1 MNKIYNSS
9 KLLLYLW
16 SVLLLSLLTLSS
28 ILYRTI
34 LLMDGSEFAYIH
46 RNSFVFIGLF
56 ILTVIIFF
64 ILLRFIIRLPSKVI
78 FLLGTI
84 FYLVLGI
91 YLIMHQNDM
100 LRHDAL
106 QVLVAAKS
114 LNKSDYSSLQPLV
127 GYLFKYPHQIGLVS
141 LERLLLMLLGSE
153 NVKGLFII
161 NLILSICDNFLL
173 YRITDLV
180 FKNSQVSKLSM
191 VMAFLFLPHIF
202 FILFVYGI
210 NYGLFLVLLSLFF
223 LIKFINDKKWGNFAG
238 TLIPLILAVV
248 IRSNY
253 IIMAITIFIVLILDF
268 LRTKSWKNILL
279 SILPFIIVS
288 LLNGILVNSYEQA
301 SKVKQID
308 GEPKIAW
315 IAMGLDDNPT
325 YNRLPGWY
333 DAYVENVYT
342 KYNGNGDGITNDSK
356 KMIAKRLD
364 TFSENPRYTFNFFKN
379 KYISTWTDSLF
390 QSIWSGPNSSMPV
403 EGQSVNGKL
412 MSSIYHG
419 GVAYKVLYYYASV
432 ILIIIYGGAMVP
444 MIISIRNMKA
454 SNLFI
459 LVFTIYLTGGVLFH
473 LIWETKSQYV
483 YPYVYLL
490 LPLTAYGL
498 HSLYN
503 VLPNKISSYLKNT

>member
-1 MNKIYNSS
+1 MTKVYHVSRFLLILWSS
-9 KLLLYLW
+9 LLL
-16 SVLLLSLLTLSS
+16 VLLTLSS
-28 ILYRTI
+28 LLFRTF
-34 LLMDGSEFAYIH
+34 LFMDGSEMAHIQLNGIKFWIVSLLFVILFFYLLHYIL
-46 RNSFVFIGLF
+46 RLQTKFIF
-56 ILTVIIFF
+56 TI
-64 ILLRFIIRLPSKVI
+64 
-78 FLLGTI
+78 GTI
-84 FYLVLGI
+84 FYLTLGFYI
-91 YLIMHQNDM
+91 VFHQNDM

-127 GYLFKYPHQIGLVS
+127 GYLFKYTHQIGLVS

-238 TLIPLILAVV
+238 TLIPLVLAVI

-253 IIMAITIFIVLILDF
+253 IIMAMTIFIILILDF

-279 SILPFIIVS
+279 AILPFILIS
-288 LLNGILVNSYEQA
+288 LLNGLLVNSYEKA
-301 SKVKQID
+301 SKISEID

-315 IAMGLDDNPT
+315 VAMGLDDNPT

-342 KYNGNGDGITNDSK
+342 KYNGNEDKITNDSK
-356 KMIAKRLD
+356 KLINSRLN
-364 TFSENPRYTFNFFKN
+364 TFLKNPGYTINFFKN
-379 KYISTWTDSLF
+379 KFISTWTDSLF
-390 QSIWSGPNSSMPV
+390 QSVWSGPNSSMPV

-412 MSSIYHG
+412 MSSIYRG
-419 GVAYKVLYYYASV
+419 GIAYKILYYYSSV
-432 ILIIIYGGAMVP
+432 ILIIIYIGAM
-444 MIISIRNMKA
+444 ISMLISMRNMRT

-490 LPLTAYGL
+490 LPLTAYGI
-498 HSLYN
+498 N
-503 VLPNKISSYLKNT
+503 WFQNKIRSRVTLKNK

>member
-1 MNKIYNSS
+1 MAHIQLNGIKFWI
-9 KLLLYLW
+9 
-16 SVLLLSLLTLSS
+16 VSLLFV
-28 ILYRTI
+28 ILFFYLLHYILRLQTKFIFTI
-34 LLMDGSEFAYIH
+34 
-46 RNSFVFIGLF
+46 
-56 ILTVIIFF
+56 
-64 ILLRFIIRLPSKVI
+64 
-78 FLLGTI
+78 GTI
-84 FYLVLGI
+84 FYLTLGFYI
-91 YLIMHQNDM
+91 VFHQNDM

-114 LNKSDYSSLQPLV
+114 LNGSDYSSLQPLV

-238 TLIPLILAVV
+238 TLIPLVLAVI

-253 IIMAITIFIVLILDF
+253 IIMAMTIFIILILDF

-279 SILPFIIVS
+279 AILPFILIS
-288 LLNGILVNSYEQA
+288 LLNGLLVNSYEKA
-301 SKVKQID
+301 SKISEID

-315 IAMGLDDNPT
+315 VAMGLDDNPT

-342 KYNGNGDGITNDSK
+342 KYNGNEDKITNDSK
-356 KMIAKRLD
+356 KLINSRLN
-364 TFSENPRYTFNFFKN
+364 TFLKNPGYTINFFKN
-379 KYISTWTDSLF
+379 KFISTWTDSLF
-390 QSIWSGPNSSMPV
+390 QSVWSGPNSSMPV

-412 MSSIYHG
+412 MSSIYRG
-419 GVAYKVLYYYASV
+419 GIAYKILYYYSSV
-432 ILIIIYGGAMVP
+432 ILIIIYIGAM
-444 MIISIRNMKA
+444 ISMLISMRNMRT

-490 LPLTAYGL
+490 LPLTAYGI
-498 HSLYN
+498 N
-503 VLPNKISSYLKNT
+503 WFQNKIRSRVTLKNK

>member
-1 MNKIYNSS
+1 MTKVYHVSRFLLILWSS
-9 KLLLYLW
+9 LLL
-16 SVLLLSLLTLSS
+16 VLLTLSS
-28 ILYRTI
+28 LLFRTF
-34 LLMDGSEFAYIH
+34 LFMDGSEMAHIQLNGIKFWIVSLLFVILFFYLLHYIL
-46 RNSFVFIGLF
+46 RLQTKFIF
-56 ILTVIIFF
+56 TI
-64 ILLRFIIRLPSKVI
+64 
-78 FLLGTI
+78 GTI
-84 FYLVLGI
+84 FYLTLGFYI
-91 YLIMHQNDM
+91 VFHQNDM

-114 LNKSDYSSLQPLV
+114 LNGSDYSSLQPLV

-238 TLIPLILAVV
+238 TLIPLVLAVI

-253 IIMAITIFIVLILDF
+253 IIMAMTIFIILILDF

-279 SILPFIIVS
+279 AILPFILIS
-288 LLNGILVNSYEQA
+288 LLNGLLVNSYEKA
-301 SKVKQID
+301 SKISEID

-315 IAMGLDDNPT
+315 VAMGLDDNTT

-342 KYNGNGDGITNDSK
+342 KYNGNEDKITNDSK
-356 KMIAKRLD
+356 KLINSRLN
-364 TFSENPRYTFNFFKN
+364 TFLKNPGYTINFFKN
-379 KYISTWTDSLF
+379 KFISTWTDSLF
-390 QSIWSGPNSSMPV
+390 QSVWSGPNSSMPV

-412 MSSIYHG
+412 MSSIYRG
-419 GVAYKVLYYYASV
+419 GIAYKILYYYSSV
-432 ILIIIYGGAMVP
+432 ILIIIYIGAM
-444 MIISIRNMKA
+444 ISMLISMRNMRT

-459 LVFTIYLTGGVLFH
+459 LIFTIYLTGGVLFH

-490 LPLTAYGL
+490 LPLTAYGI
-498 HSLYN
+498 N
-503 VLPNKISSYLKNT
+503 WFQNKIRSRVTLKNK

>member
-1 MNKIYNSS
+1 MAHIQLNGIKFWI
-9 KLLLYLW
+9 
-16 SVLLLSLLTLSS
+16 VSLLFV
-28 ILYRTI
+28 ILFFYLLHYILRLQTKFIFTI
-34 LLMDGSEFAYIH
+34 
-46 RNSFVFIGLF
+46 
-56 ILTVIIFF
+56 
-64 ILLRFIIRLPSKVI
+64 
-78 FLLGTI
+78 GTI
-84 FYLVLGI
+84 FYLTLGFYI
-91 YLIMHQNDM
+91 VFHQNDM

-114 LNKSDYSSLQPLV
+114 LNGSDYSSLQPLV

-238 TLIPLILAVV
+238 TLIPLVLTVI

-253 IIMAITIFIVLILDF
+253 IIMAMTIFIILILDF

-279 SILPFIIVS
+279 AILPFILIS
-288 LLNGILVNSYEQA
+288 LLNGLLVNSYEKA
-301 SKVKQID
+301 SKISEID

-315 IAMGLDDNPT
+315 VAMGLDDNPT

-342 KYNGNGDGITNDSK
+342 KYNGNEDKITNDSK
-356 KMIAKRLD
+356 KLINSRLN
-364 TFSENPRYTFNFFKN
+364 TFLKNPGYTINFFKN
-379 KYISTWTDSLF
+379 KFISTWTDSLF
-390 QSIWSGPNSSMPV
+390 QSVWSGPNSSMPV

-412 MSSIYHG
+412 MSSIYRG
-419 GVAYKVLYYYASV
+419 GIAYKILYYYSSV
-432 ILIIIYGGAMVP
+432 ILIIIYIGAM
-444 MIISIRNMKA
+444 ISMLISMRNMRT

-490 LPLTAYGL
+490 LPLTAYGI
-498 HSLYN
+498 N
-503 VLPNKISSYLKNT
+503 WFQNKIRSRVTLKNK

>member
-1 MNKIYNSS
+1 MAHIQLNGIKFWI
-9 KLLLYLW
+9 
-16 SVLLLSLLTLSS
+16 VSLLFV
-28 ILYRTI
+28 ILFFYLLHYILRLQTKFIFTI
-34 LLMDGSEFAYIH
+34 
-46 RNSFVFIGLF
+46 
-56 ILTVIIFF
+56 
-64 ILLRFIIRLPSKVI
+64 
-78 FLLGTI
+78 GTI
-84 FYLVLGI
+84 FYLTLGFYI
-91 YLIMHQNDM
+91 VFHQNDM

-114 LNKSDYSSLQPLV
+114 LNGSDYSSLQPLV

-238 TLIPLILAVV
+238 TLIPLVLAVI

-253 IIMAITIFIVLILDF
+253 IIMAMTIFIILILDF

-279 SILPFIIVS
+279 AILPFILIS
-288 LLNGILVNSYEQA
+288 LLNGLLVNSYEKA
-301 SKVKQID
+301 SKISEID

-315 IAMGLDDNPT
+315 VAMGLDDNPT

-342 KYNGNGDGITNDSK
+342 KYNGNEDKITNDSK
-356 KMIAKRLD
+356 KLINSRLN
-364 TFSENPRYTFNFFKN
+364 TFLKNPGYTINFFKN
-379 KYISTWTDSLF
+379 KFISTWTDSLF
-390 QSIWSGPNSSMPV
+390 QSVWSGPNSSMPV

-419 GVAYKVLYYYASV
+419 GIAYKILYYYSSV
-432 ILIIIYGGAMVP
+432 ILIIIYIGAM
-444 MIISIRNMKA
+444 ISMLISMRNMRT

-459 LVFTIYLTGGVLFH
+459 LIFTIYLTGGVLFH

-490 LPLTAYGL
+490 LPLTAYGI
-498 HSLYN
+498 N
-503 VLPNKISSYLKNT
+503 WFQNKIRSRVTLKNK

>member
-1 MNKIYNSS
+1 MTKVYHVSRFLLILWSS
-9 KLLLYLW
+9 LLL
-16 SVLLLSLLTLSS
+16 VLLTLSS
-28 ILYRTI
+28 LLFRTF
-34 LLMDGSEFAYIH
+34 LFMDGSEMAHIQLNGIKFWIV
-46 RNSFVFIGLF
+46 SLLFVILFFYLLHF
-56 ILTVIIFF
+56 ILRLQTKFIFT
-64 ILLRFIIRLPSKVI
+64 I
-78 FLLGTI
+78 GTI
-84 FYLVLGI
+84 FYLTLGCYI
-91 YLIMHQNDM
+91 VFHQNDM

-114 LNKSDYSSLQPLV
+114 LNESDYSSFQPLV
-127 GYLFKYPHQIGLVS
+127 GYLFKYPHQIGLAS
-141 LERLLLMLLGSE
+141 LERLLLILLGSE

-223 LIKFINDKKWGNFAG
+223 LIKYINDKKWVNFAG

-253 IIMAITIFIVLILDF
+253 IIMAITIFIILILDF

-279 SILPFIIVS
+279 SVLPFIIVS

-342 KYNGNGDGITNDSK
+342 KYNGNEDGITNDSK
-356 KMIAKRLD
+356 KLIAKRLD
-364 TFSENPRYTFNFFKN
+364 TFSKNPKYTFNFFKK

-419 GVAYKVLYYYASV
+419 GIAYKVLYYYASV
-432 ILIIIYGGAMVP
+432 ILIIIYGGAMVS

-503 VLPNKISSYLKNT
+503 VLPNKISSYLKIK

>member
-1 MNKIYNSS
+1 MTKVYHVSRFLLILWSS
-9 KLLLYLW
+9 LLL
-16 SVLLLSLLTLSS
+16 VLLTLSS
-28 ILYRTI
+28 LLFRTF
-34 LLMDGSEFAYIH
+34 LFMDGSEMAHIQLNGIKFWIVSLLFVILFFYLLHYIL
-46 RNSFVFIGLF
+46 RLQTKFIF
-56 ILTVIIFF
+56 TI
-64 ILLRFIIRLPSKVI
+64 
-78 FLLGTI
+78 GTI
-84 FYLVLGI
+84 FYLTLGFYI
-91 YLIMHQNDM
+91 VFHQNDM

-114 LNKSDYSSLQPLV
+114 LNGSDYSSLQPLV

-238 TLIPLILAVV
+238 TLIPLVLAVI

-253 IIMAITIFIVLILDF
+253 IIMAMTIFIILILDF

-279 SILPFIIVS
+279 AILPFILIS
-288 LLNGILVNSYEQA
+288 LLNGLLVNSYEIA
-301 SKVKQID
+301 SKISEID

-315 IAMGLDDNPT
+315 VAMGLDDNPT

-342 KYNGNGDGITNDSK
+342 KYNGNEDKITNDSK
-356 KMIAKRLD
+356 KLINSRLN
-364 TFSENPRYTFNFFKN
+364 TFLKNPGYTINFFKN
-379 KYISTWTDSLF
+379 KFISTWTDSLF
-390 QSIWSGPNSSMPV
+390 QSVWSGPNSSMPV

-412 MSSIYHG
+412 MSSIYRG
-419 GVAYKVLYYYASV
+419 GIAYKILYYYSSV
-432 ILIIIYGGAMVP
+432 ILIIIYIGAM
-444 MIISIRNMKA
+444 ISMLISMRNMRT

-490 LPLTAYGL
+490 LPLTAYGI
-498 HSLYN
+498 N
-503 VLPNKISSYLKNT
+503 WFQNKIRSRVTLKNK

>member
-1 MNKIYNSS
+1 MAHI
-9 KLLLYLW
+9 LLNGIKFW
-16 SVLLLSLLTLSS
+16 IVSLLFV
-28 ILYRTI
+28 ILFFYLLHYILRLQTKFIFTI
-34 LLMDGSEFAYIH
+34 
-46 RNSFVFIGLF
+46 
-56 ILTVIIFF
+56 
-64 ILLRFIIRLPSKVI
+64 
-78 FLLGTI
+78 GTI
-84 FYLVLGI
+84 FYLTLGFYI
-91 YLIMHQNDM
+91 VFHQNDM

-114 LNKSDYSSLQPLV
+114 LNGSDYSSLQPLV

-238 TLIPLILAVV
+238 TLIPLVLAVI

-253 IIMAITIFIVLILDF
+253 IIMAMTIFIILILDF

-279 SILPFIIVS
+279 AILPFILIS
-288 LLNGILVNSYEQA
+288 LLNGLLVNSYEKA
-301 SKVKQID
+301 SKISEID

-315 IAMGLDDNPT
+315 VAMGLDDNPT

-342 KYNGNGDGITNDSK
+342 KYNGNEDKITNDSK
-356 KMIAKRLD
+356 KLINSRLN
-364 TFSENPRYTFNFFKN
+364 TFLKNPGYTINFFKN
-379 KYISTWTDSLF
+379 KFISTWTDSLF
-390 QSIWSGPNSSMPV
+390 QSVWSGPNSSMPV

-412 MSSIYHG
+412 MSSIYRG
-419 GVAYKVLYYYASV
+419 GIAYKILYYYSSV
-432 ILIIIYGGAMVP
+432 ILIIIYIGAM
-444 MIISIRNMKA
+444 ISMLISMRNMRT

-490 LPLTAYGL
+490 LPLTAYGI
-498 HSLYN
+498 N
-503 VLPNKISSYLKNT
+503 WFQNKIRSRVTLKNK

>member
-1 MNKIYNSS
+1 MTKVYHVSRFLLILWSS
-9 KLLLYLW
+9 LLL
-16 SVLLLSLLTLSS
+16 VLLTLSS
-28 ILYRTI
+28 LLFRTF
-34 LLMDGSEFAYIH
+34 LFMDGSEMAHIQLNGIKFWIVSLLFVILFFYLLHYIL
-46 RNSFVFIGLF
+46 RLQTKFIF
-56 ILTVIIFF
+56 TI
-64 ILLRFIIRLPSKVI
+64 
-78 FLLGTI
+78 GTI
-84 FYLVLGI
+84 FYLTLGFYI
-91 YLIMHQNDM
+91 VFHQNDM

-114 LNKSDYSSLQPLV
+114 LNGSDYSSLQPLV

-238 TLIPLILAVV
+238 TLIPLVLTVI

-253 IIMAITIFIVLILDF
+253 IIMAMTIFIILILDF
-268 LRTKSWKNILL
+268 LKTKSWKNILL
-279 SILPFIIVS
+279 AILPFILIS
-288 LLNGILVNSYEQA
+288 LLNGLLVNSYEKA
-301 SKVKQID
+301 SKISEID

-315 IAMGLDDNPT
+315 VAMGLDDNPT
-325 YNRLPGWY
+325 YNRLPGGY

-342 KYNGNGDGITNDSK
+342 KYNGNEDKITNDSK
-356 KMIAKRLD
+356 KLINSRLN
-364 TFSENPRYTFNFFKN
+364 TFLKNPGYTINFFKN
-379 KYISTWTDSLF
+379 KFISTWTDSLF
-390 QSIWSGPNSSMPV
+390 QSVWSGPNSSMPV

-412 MSSIYHG
+412 MSSIYRG
-419 GVAYKVLYYYASV
+419 GIAYKILYYYSSV
-432 ILIIIYGGAMVP
+432 ILIIIYIGAM
-444 MIISIRNMKA
+444 ISMLISMRNMRT

-490 LPLTAYGL
+490 LPLTAYGI
-498 HSLYN
+498 N
-503 VLPNKISSYLKNT
+503 WFQNKIRSRVTLKNK

>member
-1 MNKIYNSS
+1 MTKVYHVSRFLLILWSS
-9 KLLLYLW
+9 LLL
-16 SVLLLSLLTLSS
+16 VLLTLSS
-28 ILYRTI
+28 LLFRTF
-34 LLMDGSEFAYIH
+34 LFMDGSEMAHIQLNGIKFWIVSLLFVILFFYLLHYIL
-46 RNSFVFIGLF
+46 RLQTKFIF
-56 ILTVIIFF
+56 TI
-64 ILLRFIIRLPSKVI
+64 
-78 FLLGTI
+78 GTI
-84 FYLVLGI
+84 FYLTLGFYI
-91 YLIMHQNDM
+91 VFHQNDM

-114 LNKSDYSSLQPLV
+114 LNGSDYSSLQPLV

-238 TLIPLILAVV
+238 TLIPLVLAVI

-253 IIMAITIFIVLILDF
+253 IIMAMTIFIILILDF

-279 SILPFIIVS
+279 AILPFILIS
-288 LLNGILVNSYEQA
+288 LLNGLLVNSYEKA
-301 SKVKQID
+301 SKISEID

-315 IAMGLDDNPT
+315 VAMGLDDNPT

-342 KYNGNGDGITNDSK
+342 KYNGNEDKITNDSK
-356 KMIAKRLD
+356 KLINSRLN
-364 TFSENPRYTFNFFKN
+364 TFLKNPGYTINFFKN
-379 KYISTWTDSLF
+379 KFISTWTDSLF
-390 QSIWSGPNSSMPV
+390 QSVWSGPNSSMPV

-412 MSSIYHG
+412 MSSIYRG
-419 GVAYKVLYYYASV
+419 GIAYKILYYYSSV
-432 ILIIIYGGAMVP
+432 ILIIIYIGAM
-444 MIISIRNMKA
+444 ISMLISMRNMRT

-490 LPLTAYGL
+490 LPLTAYGI
-498 HSLYN
+498 N
-503 VLPNKISSYLKNT
+503 WFQNKIRSRVTLKNN

>member
-1 MNKIYNSS
+1 MTKVYHVSRFLLILWSS
-9 KLLLYLW
+9 LLL
-16 SVLLLSLLTLSS
+16 VLLTLSS
-28 ILYRTI
+28 LLFRTF
-34 LLMDGSEFAYIH
+34 LFMDGSEMAHIQLNGIKFWIVSLLFVILFFYLLHYIL
-46 RNSFVFIGLF
+46 RLQTKFIF
-56 ILTVIIFF
+56 TI
-64 ILLRFIIRLPSKVI
+64 
-78 FLLGTI
+78 GTI
-84 FYLVLGI
+84 FYLTLGFYI
-91 YLIMHQNDM
+91 VFHQNDM

-114 LNKSDYSSLQPLV
+114 LNGSDYSSLQPLV

-161 NLILSICDNFLL
+161 NFILSICDNFLL

-238 TLIPLILAVV
+238 TLIPLVLAVI

-253 IIMAITIFIVLILDF
+253 IIMAMTIFIILILDF

-279 SILPFIIVS
+279 AILPFILIS
-288 LLNGILVNSYEQA
+288 LLNGLLVNSYEKA
-301 SKVKQID
+301 SKISEID

-315 IAMGLDDNPT
+315 VAMGLDDNPT

-342 KYNGNGDGITNDSK
+342 KYNGNEDKITNDSK
-356 KMIAKRLD
+356 KLINSRLN
-364 TFSENPRYTFNFFKN
+364 TFLKNPGYTINFFKN
-379 KYISTWTDSLF
+379 KFISTWTDSLF
-390 QSIWSGPNSSMPV
+390 QSVWSGPNSSMPV

-412 MSSIYHG
+412 MSSIYRG
-419 GVAYKVLYYYASV
+419 GIAYKILYYYSSV
-432 ILIIIYGGAMVP
+432 ILIIIYIGAM
-444 MIISIRNMKA
+444 ISMLISMRNMRT

-490 LPLTAYGL
+490 LPLTAYGI
-498 HSLYN
+498 N
-503 VLPNKISSYLKNT
+503 WFQNKIRSRVTLKNK

>member
-1 MNKIYNSS
+1 MTKVYHVSRFLLILWSS
-9 KLLLYLW
+9 LLL
-16 SVLLLSLLTLSS
+16 VLLTLSS
-28 ILYRTI
+28 LLFRTF
-34 LLMDGSEFAYIH
+34 LFMDGSEMAHIQLNGIKFWIISLLFVILFFYLLHYIL
-46 RNSFVFIGLF
+46 RLQTKFI
-56 ILTVIIFF
+56 
-64 ILLRFIIRLPSKVI
+64 FII
-78 FLLGTI
+78 GTI
-84 FYLVLGI
+84 FYLTLGCYI
-91 YLIMHQNDM
+91 VFHQNDM

-180 FKNSQVSKLSM
+180 FKNSKVSM

-223 LIKFINDKKWGNFAG
+223 LIRFINDKKWVDFAG

-356 KMIAKRLD
+356 KLIAKRLD
-364 TFSENPRYTFNFFKN
+364 IFSKNPKYTFNFFKN

-419 GVAYKVLYYYASV
+419 GMAYKALYYYASV
-432 ILIIIYGGAMVP
+432 ILIIIYGGAMVS
-444 MIISIRNMKA
+444 MLISIRNMKA

-498 HSLYN
+498 HSIYN
-503 VLPNKISSYLKNT
+503 VLPNKISKYLKK

>member
-1 MNKIYNSS
+1 MAHIQLNGIKFWI
-9 KLLLYLW
+9 
-16 SVLLLSLLTLSS
+16 VSLLFV
-28 ILYRTI
+28 ILFFYLLHYILRLQTKFIFTI
-34 LLMDGSEFAYIH
+34 
-46 RNSFVFIGLF
+46 
-56 ILTVIIFF
+56 
-64 ILLRFIIRLPSKVI
+64 
-78 FLLGTI
+78 GTI
-84 FYLVLGI
+84 FYLTLGFYI
-91 YLIMHQNDM
+91 VFHQNDM

-114 LNKSDYSSLQPLV
+114 LNGSDYSSLQPLV

-238 TLIPLILAVV
+238 TLIPLVLAVI

-253 IIMAITIFIVLILDF
+253 IIMAMTIFIILILDF

-279 SILPFIIVS
+279 AILPFILIS
-288 LLNGILVNSYEQA
+288 LLNGLLVNSYEKA
-301 SKVKQID
+301 SKISEID

-315 IAMGLDDNPT
+315 VAMGLDDNPT

-342 KYNGNGDGITNDSK
+342 KYNGNEDKITNDSK
-356 KMIAKRLD
+356 KLINSRLN
-364 TFSENPRYTFNFFKN
+364 TFLKNPGYTINFFKN
-379 KYISTWTDSLF
+379 KFISTWTDSLF
-390 QSIWSGPNSSMPV
+390 QSVWSGPNSSMPV

-412 MSSIYHG
+412 MSSIYRG
-419 GVAYKVLYYYASV
+419 GIAYKILYYYSSV
-432 ILIIIYGGAMVP
+432 ILIIIYIGAM
-444 MIISIRNMKA
+444 ISMLISMRNMRT

-490 LPLTAYGL
+490 LPLTAYGI
-498 HSLYN
+498 N
-503 VLPNKISSYLKNT
+503 WFQNKIRSRVTLKNN

>member
-1 MNKIYNSS
+1 MTKVYHVSRFLLILWSS
-9 KLLLYLW
+9 LLL
-16 SVLLLSLLTLSS
+16 VLLTLSS
-28 ILYRTI
+28 LLFRTF
-34 LLMDGSEFAYIH
+34 LFMDGSEMAHIQLNGIKFWIISLLFVILFFYLLHYIL
-46 RNSFVFIGLF
+46 RLQTKFI
-56 ILTVIIFF
+56 
-64 ILLRFIIRLPSKVI
+64 FII
-78 FLLGTI
+78 GTI
-84 FYLVLGI
+84 FYLTLGCYI
-91 YLIMHQNDM
+91 VFHQNDM

-180 FKNSQVSKLSM
+180 FKNSKVSKLSM

-223 LIKFINDKKWGNFAG
+223 LIRFINDKKWVDFAG

-356 KMIAKRLD
+356 KLIAKRLD
-364 TFSENPRYTFNFFKN
+364 IFSKNPKYTFNFFKN

-419 GVAYKVLYYYASV
+419 GMAYKALYYYASV
-432 ILIIIYGGAMVP
+432 ILIIIYGGAMVS
-444 MIISIRNMKA
+444 MLISIRNMKA

-498 HSLYN
+498 HSIYN
-503 VLPNKISSYLKNT
+503 VLPNKISKYLKK

>member
-1 MNKIYNSS
+1 MAHIQLNGIKFWI
-9 KLLLYLW
+9 
-16 SVLLLSLLTLSS
+16 VSLLFV
-28 ILYRTI
+28 ILFFYLLHYILRLQTKFIFTI
-34 LLMDGSEFAYIH
+34 
-46 RNSFVFIGLF
+46 
-56 ILTVIIFF
+56 
-64 ILLRFIIRLPSKVI
+64 
-78 FLLGTI
+78 GTI
-84 FYLVLGI
+84 FYLTLGFYI
-91 YLIMHQNDM
+91 VFHQNDM

-114 LNKSDYSSLQPLV
+114 LNGSDYSSLQPLV

-238 TLIPLILAVV
+238 TLIPLVLAVI

-253 IIMAITIFIVLILDF
+253 IIMAMTIFIILILDF

-279 SILPFIIVS
+279 AILPFILIS
-288 LLNGILVNSYEQA
+288 LLNGLLVNSYEIA
-301 SKVKQID
+301 SKISEID

-315 IAMGLDDNPT
+315 VAMGLDDNPT

-342 KYNGNGDGITNDSK
+342 KYNGNEDKITNDSK
-356 KMIAKRLD
+356 KLINSRLN
-364 TFSENPRYTFNFFKN
+364 TFLKNPGYTINFFKN
-379 KYISTWTDSLF
+379 KFISTWTDSLF
-390 QSIWSGPNSSMPV
+390 QSVWSGPNSSMPV

-412 MSSIYHG
+412 MSSIYRG
-419 GVAYKVLYYYASV
+419 GIAYKILYYYSSV
-432 ILIIIYGGAMVP
+432 ILIIIYIGAM
-444 MIISIRNMKA
+444 ISMLISMRNMRT

-490 LPLTAYGL
+490 LPLTAYGI
-498 HSLYN
+498 N
-503 VLPNKISSYLKNT
+503 WFQNKIRSRVTLKNK

>member
-1 MNKIYNSS
+1 MAHIQLNGIKFWI
-9 KLLLYLW
+9 
-16 SVLLLSLLTLSS
+16 VSLLFV
-28 ILYRTI
+28 ILFFYLLHYILRLQTKFIFTI
-34 LLMDGSEFAYIH
+34 
-46 RNSFVFIGLF
+46 
-56 ILTVIIFF
+56 
-64 ILLRFIIRLPSKVI
+64 
-78 FLLGTI
+78 GTI
-84 FYLVLGI
+84 FYLTLGFYI
-91 YLIMHQNDM
+91 VFHQNDM

-114 LNKSDYSSLQPLV
+114 LNGSDYSSLQPLV

-238 TLIPLILAVV
+238 TLIPLVLAVI

-253 IIMAITIFIVLILDF
+253 IIMAMTIFIILILDF

-279 SILPFIIVS
+279 AILPFILIS
-288 LLNGILVNSYEQA
+288 LLNGLLVNSYEKA
-301 SKVKQID
+301 SKISEID

-315 IAMGLDDNPT
+315 VAMGLDDNPT
-325 YNRLPGWY
+325 YNSLPGWY

-342 KYNGNGDGITNDSK
+342 KYNGNEDKITNDSK
-356 KMIAKRLD
+356 KLINSRLN
-364 TFSENPRYTFNFFKN
+364 TFLKNPGYTINFFKN
-379 KYISTWTDSLF
+379 KFISTWTDSLF
-390 QSIWSGPNSSMPV
+390 QSVWSGPNSSMPV

-412 MSSIYHG
+412 MSSIYRG
-419 GVAYKVLYYYASV
+419 GIAYKILYYYSSV
-432 ILIIIYGGAMVP
+432 ILIIIYIGAM
-444 MIISIRNMKA
+444 ISMLISMRNMRT

-490 LPLTAYGL
+490 LPLTAYGI
-498 HSLYN
+498 N
-503 VLPNKISSYLKNT
+503 WFQNKIRSRVTLKNK

>member
-1 MNKIYNSS
+1 MTKVYHVSRFLLILWSS
-9 KLLLYLW
+9 LLL
-16 SVLLLSLLTLSS
+16 VLLTLSS
-28 ILYRTI
+28 LLFRTF
-34 LLMDGSEFAYIH
+34 LFMDGSEMAHIQLNGIKFWIVSLLFVILFFYLLHYIL
-46 RNSFVFIGLF
+46 RLQTKFIF
-56 ILTVIIFF
+56 TI
-64 ILLRFIIRLPSKVI
+64 
-78 FLLGTI
+78 GTI
-84 FYLVLGI
+84 FYLTLGFYI
-91 YLIMHQNDM
+91 VFHQNDM

-114 LNKSDYSSLQPLV
+114 LNGSDYSSLQPLV

-238 TLIPLILAVV
+238 TLIPLVLTVI

-253 IIMAITIFIVLILDF
+253 IIMAMTIFIILILDF
-268 LRTKSWKNILL
+268 LKTKSWKNILL
-279 SILPFIIVS
+279 AILPFILIS
-288 LLNGILVNSYEQA
+288 LLNGLLVNSYEKA
-301 SKVKQID
+301 SKISEID

-315 IAMGLDDNPT
+315 VAMGLDDNPT

-342 KYNGNGDGITNDSK
+342 KYNGNEDKITNDSK
-356 KMIAKRLD
+356 KLINSRLN
-364 TFSENPRYTFNFFKN
+364 TFLKNPGYTINFFKN
-379 KYISTWTDSLF
+379 KFISTWTDSLF
-390 QSIWSGPNSSMPV
+390 QSVWSGPNSSMPV

-412 MSSIYHG
+412 MSSIYRG
-419 GVAYKVLYYYASV
+419 GIAYKILYYYSSV
-432 ILIIIYGGAMVP
+432 ILIIIYIGAM
-444 MIISIRNMKA
+444 ISMLISMRNMRT

-490 LPLTAYGL
+490 LPLTAYGI
-498 HSLYN
+498 N
-503 VLPNKISSYLKNT
+503 WFQNKIRSRVTLKNK

>member
-1 MNKIYNSS
+1 MAHIQLNGIKFWI
-9 KLLLYLW
+9 
-16 SVLLLSLLTLSS
+16 VSLLFV
-28 ILYRTI
+28 ILFFYLLHYILRLQTKFIFTI
-34 LLMDGSEFAYIH
+34 
-46 RNSFVFIGLF
+46 
-56 ILTVIIFF
+56 
-64 ILLRFIIRLPSKVI
+64 
-78 FLLGTI
+78 GTI
-84 FYLVLGI
+84 FYLTLGFYI
-91 YLIMHQNDM
+91 VFHQNDM

-114 LNKSDYSSLQPLV
+114 LNGSDYSSLQPLV

-238 TLIPLILAVV
+238 TLIPLVLAVI

-253 IIMAITIFIVLILDF
+253 IIMAMTIFIILILDF

-279 SILPFIIVS
+279 AILPFILIS
-288 LLNGILVNSYEQA
+288 LLNGLLVNSYEKA
-301 SKVKQID
+301 SKISEID

-315 IAMGLDDNPT
+315 VAMGLDDNPT

-342 KYNGNGDGITNDSK
+342 KYNGNEDKITNDSK
-356 KMIAKRLD
+356 KLINSRLN
-364 TFSENPRYTFNFFKN
+364 TFLKNPGYTINFFKN
-379 KYISTWTDSLF
+379 KFISTWTDSLF
-390 QSIWSGPNSSMPV
+390 QSVWSGPNSSMPV

-412 MSSIYHG
+412 MSSIYRG
-419 GVAYKVLYYYASV
+419 GIVYKILYYYSSV
-432 ILIIIYGGAMVP
+432 ILIIIYIGAM
-444 MIISIRNMKA
+444 ISMLISMRNMRT

-490 LPLTAYGL
+490 LPLTAYGI
-498 HSLYN
+498 N
-503 VLPNKISSYLKNT
+503 WFQNKIRSRVTLKNK

>member
-1 MNKIYNSS
+1 MTKVYHVSRFLLIFWSS
-9 KLLLYLW
+9 LLL
-16 SVLLLSLLTLSS
+16 VLLTLSS
-28 ILYRTI
+28 LLFRTF
-34 LLMDGSEFAYIH
+34 LFMDGSEMAHIQLNGIKFWIVSLLFVILFFYLLHYIL
-46 RNSFVFIGLF
+46 RLQTKFIF
-56 ILTVIIFF
+56 TI
-64 ILLRFIIRLPSKVI
+64 
-78 FLLGTI
+78 GTI
-84 FYLVLGI
+84 FYLTLGCYI
-91 YLIMHQNDM
+91 VFHQNDM

-114 LNKSDYSSLQPLV
+114 LNGSDYSSLQPLV

-223 LIKFINDKKWGNFAG
+223 LIKFINDKKWGIFAG
-238 TLIPLILAVV
+238 TLIPLVLAVI

-253 IIMAITIFIVLILDF
+253 IIMAMTIFIILILDF

-279 SILPFIIVS
+279 AILPFILIS
-288 LLNGILVNSYEQA
+288 LLNGLLVNSYEKA
-301 SKVKQID
+301 SKISEID

-315 IAMGLDDNPT
+315 VAMGLDDNPT

-342 KYNGNGDGITNDSK
+342 KHNGNEDKITNDSK
-356 KMIAKRLD
+356 KLINSRLN
-364 TFSENPRYTFNFFKN
+364 TFLKNPGYTVNFFKN
-379 KYISTWTDSLF
+379 KFISTWTDSLF
-390 QSIWSGPNSSMPV
+390 QSVWSGPNSSMPV

-412 MSSIYHG
+412 MSSIYRG
-419 GVAYKVLYYYASV
+419 GIAYKILYYYSSV
-432 ILIIIYGGAMVP
+432 ILIIIYIGAM
-444 MIISIRNMKA
+444 ISMLISMRNMRT

-490 LPLTAYGL
+490 LPLTAYGI
-498 HSLYN
+498 N
-503 VLPNKISSYLKNT
+503 WFQNKIRSRVTLKNK

>member
-1 MNKIYNSS
+1 MTKVYHVSRFLLILWSS
-9 KLLLYLW
+9 LLL
-16 SVLLLSLLTLSS
+16 VLLTLSS
-28 ILYRTI
+28 LLFRTF
-34 LLMDGSEFAYIH
+34 LFMDGSEMAHIQLNGIKFWIVSLLFVILFFYLLHYIL
-46 RNSFVFIGLF
+46 RLQTKFIF
-56 ILTVIIFF
+56 TI
-64 ILLRFIIRLPSKVI
+64 
-78 FLLGTI
+78 GTI
-84 FYLVLGI
+84 FYLTLGCYI
-91 YLIMHQNDM
+91 VFHQNDM

-173 YRITDLV
+173 YKITDLV

-253 IIMAITIFIVLILDF
+253 IIMTITIFIVLILDF

-356 KMIAKRLD
+356 KLIAKRLD
-364 TFSENPRYTFNFFKN
+364 IFSKNPKYTFNFFKN

-419 GVAYKVLYYYASV
+419 GMAYKALYYYASV
-432 ILIIIYGGAMVP
+432 ILIIIYGGAMVS
-444 MIISIRNMKA
+444 MLISIRNMKA

-498 HSLYN
+498 HSIYN
-503 VLPNKISSYLKNT
+503 VLPNKISKYLKK

>member
-1 MNKIYNSS
+1 MTKVYHVSRFLLILWSS
-9 KLLLYLW
+9 LLL
-16 SVLLLSLLTLSS
+16 VLLTLSS
-28 ILYRTI
+28 LLFRTF
-34 LLMDGSEFAYIH
+34 LFMDGSEMAH
-46 RNSFVFIGLF
+46 
-56 ILTVIIFF
+56 
-64 ILLRFIIRLPSKVI
+64 ILLNGIKFWIVSLLFVILFFYLLHYILRLQTKFIFTI
-78 FLLGTI
+78 GTI
-84 FYLVLGI
+84 FYLTLGFYI
-91 YLIMHQNDM
+91 VFHQNDM

-114 LNKSDYSSLQPLV
+114 LNGSDYSSLQPLV

-238 TLIPLILAVV
+238 TLIPLVLAVI

-253 IIMAITIFIVLILDF
+253 IIMAMTIFIILILDF

-279 SILPFIIVS
+279 AILPFILIS
-288 LLNGILVNSYEQA
+288 LLNGLLVNSYEKA
-301 SKVKQID
+301 SKISEID

-315 IAMGLDDNPT
+315 VAMGLDDNPT

-342 KYNGNGDGITNDSK
+342 KYNGNEDKITNDSK
-356 KMIAKRLD
+356 KLINSRLN
-364 TFSENPRYTFNFFKN
+364 TFLKNPGYTINFFKN
-379 KYISTWTDSLF
+379 KFISTWTDSLF
-390 QSIWSGPNSSMPV
+390 QSVWSGPNSSMPV

-412 MSSIYHG
+412 MSSIYRG
-419 GVAYKVLYYYASV
+419 GIAYKILYYYSSV
-432 ILIIIYGGAMVP
+432 ILIIIYIGAM
-444 MIISIRNMKA
+444 ISMLISMRNMRT

-490 LPLTAYGL
+490 LPLTAYGI
-498 HSLYN
+498 N
-503 VLPNKISSYLKNT
+503 WFQNKIRSRVTLKNK

>member
-1 MNKIYNSS
+1 MAHIQLNGIKFWI
-9 KLLLYLW
+9 
-16 SVLLLSLLTLSS
+16 VSLLFV
-28 ILYRTI
+28 ILFFYLLHYILRLQTKFIFTI
-34 LLMDGSEFAYIH
+34 
-46 RNSFVFIGLF
+46 
-56 ILTVIIFF
+56 
-64 ILLRFIIRLPSKVI
+64 
-78 FLLGTI
+78 GTI
-84 FYLVLGI
+84 FYLTLGFYI
-91 YLIMHQNDM
+91 VFHQNDM

-114 LNKSDYSSLQPLV
+114 LNGSDYSSLQPLV

-238 TLIPLILAVV
+238 TLIPLVLAVI

-253 IIMAITIFIVLILDF
+253 IIMAMTIFIILILDF

-279 SILPFIIVS
+279 AILPFILIS
-288 LLNGILVNSYEQA
+288 LLNGLLVNSYEKA
-301 SKVKQID
+301 SKISEID

-315 IAMGLDDNPT
+315 VAMGLDDNTT

-342 KYNGNGDGITNDSK
+342 KYNGNEDKITNDSK
-356 KMIAKRLD
+356 KLINSRLN
-364 TFSENPRYTFNFFKN
+364 TFLKNPGYTINFFKN
-379 KYISTWTDSLF
+379 KFISTWTDSLF
-390 QSIWSGPNSSMPV
+390 QSVWSGPNSSMPV

-412 MSSIYHG
+412 MSSIYRG
-419 GVAYKVLYYYASV
+419 GIAYKILYYYSSV
-432 ILIIIYGGAMVP
+432 ILIIIYIGAM
-444 MIISIRNMKA
+444 ISMLISMRNMRT

-459 LVFTIYLTGGVLFH
+459 LIFTIYLTGGVLFH

-490 LPLTAYGL
+490 LPLTAYGI
-498 HSLYN
+498 N
-503 VLPNKISSYLKNT
+503 WFQNKIRSRVTLKNK

>member
-1 MNKIYNSS
+1 MTKVYHVSRFLLILWSS
-9 KLLLYLW
+9 LLL
-16 SVLLLSLLTLSS
+16 VLLTLSS
-28 ILYRTI
+28 LLFRTF
-34 LLMDGSEFAYIH
+34 LFMDGSEMAHIQLNDIKFWIVSLLFVILFFYLLHYIL
-46 RNSFVFIGLF
+46 RLQTKFIF
-56 ILTVIIFF
+56 TI
-64 ILLRFIIRLPSKVI
+64 
-78 FLLGTI
+78 GTI
-84 FYLVLGI
+84 FYLTLGFYI
-91 YLIMHQNDM
+91 VFHQNDM

-114 LNKSDYSSLQPLV
+114 LNGSDYSSLQPLV

-141 LERLLLMLLGSE
+141 LERLLLILLGSE

-223 LIKFINDKKWGNFAG
+223 LIKFINDKKWVNFAG

-253 IIMAITIFIVLILDF
+253 IIMAITIFIILILDF

-342 KYNGNGDGITNDSK
+342 KYNGNEDGITNDSK
-356 KMIAKRLD
+356 KLIAKRLD
-364 TFSENPRYTFNFFKN
+364 TFLKNPRYTFNFFKK

-419 GVAYKVLYYYASV
+419 GIAYKVLYYYASV
-432 ILIIIYGGAMVP
+432 ILIIIYGGAMVS
-444 MIISIRNMKA
+444 MLISIRNVKA

-498 HSLYN
+498 HSIYN
-503 VLPNKISSYLKNT
+503 VLPNKISKYLKK

>member
-16 SVLLLSLLTLSS
+16 STLLLALLTLSS
-28 ILYRTI
+28 MFYRTI

-46 RNSFVFIGLF
+46 RNSFMIVGIF
-56 ILTVIIFF
+56 ILSVLLFF
-64 ILLRFIIRLPSKVI
+64 ILLRFIIKLPSKI
-78 FLLGTI
+78 ILLLGTI

-91 YLIMHQNDM
+91 YLIMHQNDI

-106 QVLVAAKS
+106 EVYKSAKN
-114 LNKSDYSSLQPLV
+114 LNQFNFSSLKQLV
-127 GYLFKYPHQIGLVS
+127 GYLYKYPHQIGLVTF
-141 LERLLLMLLGSE
+141 ERVL
-153 NVKGLFII
+153 LFIFGSNNI
-161 NLILSICDNFLL
+161 KALFFVNLILCICDNFLL
-173 YRITDLV
+173 FKITKLLFNDSNVNKILLV
-180 FKNSQVSKLSM
+180 LS
-191 VMAFLFLPHIF
+191 FLFLPHIF

-223 LIKFINDKKWGNFAG
+223 LIRFIDDKKWVNLVG
-238 TLIPLILAVV
+238 TLIPLVLAVI

-253 IIMAITIFIVLILDF
+253 IIMAMTIFIILILDF

-279 SILPFIIVS
+279 AILPFILIS
-288 LLNGILVNSYEQA
+288 LLNGLLVNSYEKA
-301 SKVKQID
+301 SKVSEID

-315 IAMGLDDNPT
+315 VAMGLDDNPT

-342 KYNGNGDGITNDSK
+342 KHNGNEDKITNDSK
-356 KMIAKRLD
+356 KLINSRLD
-364 TFSENPRYTFNFFKN
+364 TFLKNPGYTFNFFKN
-379 KYISTWTDSLF
+379 KFISTWTDSLF
-390 QSIWSGPNSSMPV
+390 QSVWSGPNSSMPV
-403 EGQSVNGKL
+403 EGQSVNGRL
-412 MSSIYHG
+412 MSSIYRG
-419 GVAYKVLYYYASV
+419 GIAYKILYYYSSV
-432 ILIIIYGGAMVP
+432 ILIIIYIGAMIS
-444 MIISIRNMKA
+444 MLISIRNIRT

-490 LPLTAYGL
+490 LPLTAYGINWFQ
-498 HSLYN
+498 N
-503 VLPNKISSYLKNT
+503 VIRSRVALKNN

>member
-1 MNKIYNSS
+1 MTKVYHVSRFLLILWSS
-9 KLLLYLW
+9 LLL
-16 SVLLLSLLTLSS
+16 VLLTLSS
-28 ILYRTI
+28 LLFRTF
-34 LLMDGSEFAYIH
+34 LFMDGSEMAHIQLNGIKFWIVSLLFVILFFYLLHYIL
-46 RNSFVFIGLF
+46 RLQTKFIF
-56 ILTVIIFF
+56 TI
-64 ILLRFIIRLPSKVI
+64 
-78 FLLGTI
+78 GTI
-84 FYLVLGI
+84 FYLTLGFYI
-91 YLIMHQNDM
+91 VFHQNDM

-114 LNKSDYSSLQPLV
+114 LNGSDYSSLQPLV

-238 TLIPLILAVV
+238 TLIPLVLAVI

-253 IIMAITIFIVLILDF
+253 IIMAMTIFIILILDF

-279 SILPFIIVS
+279 AILPFILIS
-288 LLNGILVNSYEQA
+288 LLNGLLVNSYEKA
-301 SKVKQID
+301 SKISEID

-315 IAMGLDDNPT
+315 VAMGLDDNPT

-342 KYNGNGDGITNDSK
+342 KYNGNEDKITNDSK
-356 KMIAKRLD
+356 KLINSRLN
-364 TFSENPRYTFNFFKN
+364 TFLKNPGYTINFFKN
-379 KYISTWTDSLF
+379 KFISTWTDSLF
-390 QSIWSGPNSSMPV
+390 QSVWSGPNSSMPV

-412 MSSIYHG
+412 MSSIYRG
-419 GVAYKVLYYYASV
+419 GIAYKILYYYSSV
-432 ILIIIYGGAMVP
+432 ILIIIYIGAM
-444 MIISIRNMKA
+444 ISMLISMRNMRT

-490 LPLTAYGL
+490 LPLTAYGI
-498 HSLYN
+498 N
-503 VLPNKISSYLKNT
+503 WFQNKIRSRVTLKNK

>member
-1 MNKIYNSS
+1 
-9 KLLLYLW
+9 
-16 SVLLLSLLTLSS
+16 
-28 ILYRTI
+28 
-34 LLMDGSEFAYIH
+34 MDGSEMAHIQLNGIKFWIVSLLFVILFFYLLHYIL
-46 RNSFVFIGLF
+46 RLQTKFIF
-56 ILTVIIFF
+56 TI
-64 ILLRFIIRLPSKVI
+64 
-78 FLLGTI
+78 GTI
-84 FYLVLGI
+84 FYLTLGFYI
-91 YLIMHQNDM
+91 VFHQNDM

-114 LNKSDYSSLQPLV
+114 LNGSDYSSLQPLV

-238 TLIPLILAVV
+238 TLIPLVLTVI

-253 IIMAITIFIVLILDF
+253 IIMAMTIFIILILDF
-268 LRTKSWKNILL
+268 LKTKSWKNILL
-279 SILPFIIVS
+279 AILPFILIS
-288 LLNGILVNSYEQA
+288 LLNGLLVNSYEKA
-301 SKVKQID
+301 SKISEID

-315 IAMGLDDNPT
+315 VAMGLDDNPT

-342 KYNGNGDGITNDSK
+342 KYNGNEDKITNDSK
-356 KMIAKRLD
+356 KLINSRLN
-364 TFSENPRYTFNFFKN
+364 TFLKNPGYTINFFKN
-379 KYISTWTDSLF
+379 KFISTWTDSLF
-390 QSIWSGPNSSMPV
+390 QSVWSGPNSSMPV

-412 MSSIYHG
+412 MSSIYRG
-419 GVAYKVLYYYASV
+419 GIAYKILYYYSSV
-432 ILIIIYGGAMVP
+432 ILIIIYIGAM
-444 MIISIRNMKA
+444 ISMLISMRNMRT

-490 LPLTAYGL
+490 LPLTAYGI
-498 HSLYN
+498 N
-503 VLPNKISSYLKNT
+503 WFQNKIRSRVTLKNK

>member
-1 MNKIYNSS
+1 MTKVYHVSRFLLILWSS
-9 KLLLYLW
+9 LLL
-16 SVLLLSLLTLSS
+16 VLLTLSS
-28 ILYRTI
+28 LLFRTF
-34 LLMDGSEFAYIH
+34 LFMDGSEMAHIQLNGIKFWIVSLLFVILFFYLLHYIL
-46 RNSFVFIGLF
+46 RLQAKFIF
-56 ILTVIIFF
+56 TI
-64 ILLRFIIRLPSKVI
+64 
-78 FLLGTI
+78 GTI
-84 FYLVLGI
+84 FYLTLGCYI
-91 YLIMHQNDM
+91 VFHQNDM

-141 LERLLLMLLGSE
+141 LERLLLILLGSE

-223 LIKFINDKKWGNFAG
+223 LIKFINDKKWVNFAG

-356 KMIAKRLD
+356 KLIAERLD
-364 TFSENPRYTFNFFKN
+364 IFSENPRYTFNFFKN

-419 GVAYKVLYYYASV
+419 GMAYKALYYYASV
-432 ILIIIYGGAMVP
+432 ILIIIYGGAMVS
-444 MIISIRNMKA
+444 MLISIRNMKA

-498 HSLYN
+498 HSIYN
-503 VLPNKISSYLKNT
+503 VLPNKISKYLKK

>member
-1 MNKIYNSS
+1 MTKVYHVSRFLLIFWSS
-9 KLLLYLW
+9 LLL
-16 SVLLLSLLTLSS
+16 VLLTLSS
-28 ILYRTI
+28 LLFRTF
-34 LLMDGSEFAYIH
+34 LFMDGSEMAHIQLNGIKFWIVSLLFVILFFYLLHYIL
-46 RNSFVFIGLF
+46 RLQTKFIF
-56 ILTVIIFF
+56 TI
-64 ILLRFIIRLPSKVI
+64 
-78 FLLGTI
+78 GTI
-84 FYLVLGI
+84 FYLTLGCYI
-91 YLIMHQNDM
+91 VFHQNDM

-114 LNKSDYSSLQPLV
+114 LNGSDYSSLQPLV

-223 LIKFINDKKWGNFAG
+223 LIKFINDKKWGIFAG
-238 TLIPLILAVV
+238 TLIPLVLAVI

-253 IIMAITIFIVLILDF
+253 IIMAMTIFIILILDF

-279 SILPFIIVS
+279 AILPFILIS
-288 LLNGILVNSYEQA
+288 LLNGLLVNSYEKA
-301 SKVKQID
+301 SKISEID

-315 IAMGLDDNPT
+315 VAMGLDDNPT

-342 KYNGNGDGITNDSK
+342 KHNGNEDKITNDSK
-356 KMIAKRLD
+356 KLINSRLN
-364 TFSENPRYTFNFFKN
+364 TFLKNPGYTVNFFKN
-379 KYISTWTDSLF
+379 KFISTWTDSLF
-390 QSIWSGPNSSMPV
+390 QSVWSGPNSSMPV
-403 EGQSVNGKL
+403 EGQSVNGKI
-412 MSSIYHG
+412 MSSIYRG
-419 GVAYKVLYYYASV
+419 GIAYKILYYYSSV
-432 ILIIIYGGAMVP
+432 ILIIIYIGAM
-444 MIISIRNMKA
+444 ISMLISMRNMRT

-490 LPLTAYGL
+490 LRFTAYGI
-498 HSLYN
+498 N
-503 VLPNKISSYLKNT
+503 WFQNKIRSRVTLKNK

>member
-1 MNKIYNSS
+1 
-9 KLLLYLW
+9 
-16 SVLLLSLLTLSS
+16 
-28 ILYRTI
+28 
-34 LLMDGSEFAYIH
+34 MDGSEFAYIH

-91 YLIMHQNDM
+91 YLIMHQNNI

-106 QVLVAAKS
+106 EVYKSAKN
-114 LNKSDYSSLQPLV
+114 LNQFNYSSLKQLV
-127 GYLFKYPHQIGLVS
+127 GYLYKYPHQIGLAS

-173 YRITDLV
+173 YRITDLI

-223 LIKFINDKKWGNFAG
+223 LIKYINDKKWVNFAG

-253 IIMAITIFIVLILDF
+253 IIMAITIFIILILDF

-279 SILPFIIVS
+279 SVLPFIIV
-288 LLNGILVNSYEQA
+288 
-301 SKVKQID
+301 
-308 GEPKIAW
+308 
-315 IAMGLDDNPT
+315 
-325 YNRLPGWY
+325 
-333 DAYVENVYT
+333 
-342 KYNGNGDGITNDSK
+342 
-356 KMIAKRLD
+356 
-364 TFSENPRYTFNFFKN
+364 
-379 KYISTWTDSLF
+379 
-390 QSIWSGPNSSMPV
+390 
-403 EGQSVNGKL
+403 
-412 MSSIYHG
+412 
-419 GVAYKVLYYYASV
+419 
-432 ILIIIYGGAMVP
+432 
-444 MIISIRNMKA
+444 
-454 SNLFI
+454 
-459 LVFTIYLTGGVLFH
+459 
-473 LIWETKSQYV
+473 
-483 YPYVYLL
+483 
-490 LPLTAYGL
+490 
-498 HSLYN
+498 
-503 VLPNKISSYLKNT
+503 

>member
-1 MNKIYNSS
+1 MAHIQLNGIKFWI
-9 KLLLYLW
+9 
-16 SVLLLSLLTLSS
+16 VSLLFV
-28 ILYRTI
+28 ILFFYLLHYILRLQTKFIFTI
-34 LLMDGSEFAYIH
+34 
-46 RNSFVFIGLF
+46 
-56 ILTVIIFF
+56 
-64 ILLRFIIRLPSKVI
+64 
-78 FLLGTI
+78 GTI
-84 FYLVLGI
+84 FYLTLGFYI
-91 YLIMHQNDM
+91 VFHQNDM

-114 LNKSDYSSLQPLV
+114 LNGSDYSSLQPLV

-238 TLIPLILAVV
+238 TLIPLVLAVI

-253 IIMAITIFIVLILDF
+253 IIMAMTIFIILILDF

-279 SILPFIIVS
+279 AILPFILIS
-288 LLNGILVNSYEQA
+288 LLNGLLVNSYEKA
-301 SKVKQID
+301 SKISEID

-315 IAMGLDDNPT
+315 VAMGLDDNPT

-342 KYNGNGDGITNDSK
+342 KYNGNEDKITNDSK
-356 KMIAKRLD
+356 KLINSRLN
-364 TFSENPRYTFNFFKN
+364 TFLKNPGYTINFFKN
-379 KYISTWTDSLF
+379 KFISTWTDSLF
-390 QSIWSGPNSSMPV
+390 QSVWSGPNSSMPV

-412 MSSIYHG
+412 MSSIYRG
-419 GVAYKVLYYYASV
+419 GIAYKILYYYSSV
-432 ILIIIYGGAMVP
+432 ILIIIYIGAM
-444 MIISIRNMKA
+444 ISMLISMRNMRT

-459 LVFTIYLTGGVLFH
+459 LIFTIYLTGGVLFH

-490 LPLTAYGL
+490 LPLTAYGI
-498 HSLYN
+498 N
-503 VLPNKISSYLKNT
+503 WFQNKIRSRVTLKNK